1 MTKCLVT
8 KLNGSVDNNDLL
20 RIGEM
25 RIKVESV
32 ESPTK
37 DTQGFRLG
45 FIKPTTVEIVG
56 NGYFTDKTLT
66 ENKGKSMTF
75 SSSDDIIV
83 SQATT
88 VAIRDKYNLKEF
100 AVYIA
105 GGTPYGENKVF
116 KIDDLKYSYGL
127 SLLNASKM
135 QVCGDIANLKNLTA
149 LAVLYLTNTQVSGDI
164 ANLKNLTALTILVLS
179 NTQVSGDIANLKNLT
194 ALTILVL
201 SNTQVSGDIA
211 NLKNLTALT
220 TLKLSNTQVSG
231 DIANIYFVFSGNTK
245 EMDIG
250 YCNNLSGDLASVPDN
265 ILFFN
270 NYRGN
275 SKFTWKKGSTRTNV
289 LACTNIHCD
298 KIDDMLN
305 DMANM
310 TASFIDDEVYKK
322 TIQLIGPRTS
332 ASDAAVQTLQSKGYT
347 VSVSPA

>member
-194 ALTILVL
+194 ALT
-201 SNTQVSGDIA
+201 
-211 NLKNLTALT
+211 